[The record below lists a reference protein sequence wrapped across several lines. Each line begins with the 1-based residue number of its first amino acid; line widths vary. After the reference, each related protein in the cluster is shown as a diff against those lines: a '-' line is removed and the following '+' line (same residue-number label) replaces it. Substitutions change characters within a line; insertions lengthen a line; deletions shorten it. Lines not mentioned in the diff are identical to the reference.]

1 MSTIAPP
8 PPRGR
13 REGCTETA
21 SRQAPLATYTDHL
34 GRRRE
39 LVCLA
44 GTAGTTLV
52 IDRALDGAHE
62 PRLVAHLTADEPA
75 ENAAHVVAAYLGAL
89 RTCRSLVEADLE
101 LAVGEGASV
110 DAANGRAGL
119 DASSPLREQL
129 VDRRGTVY
137 RLRPFRIPPSIAQLR
152 WSRRHDGEPLQAV
165 SVRAVIGALEA
176 YEPVLGVTR
185 AAVQRHEHD
194 EQLSVAL
201 LRCEYERAI
210 TSPIVLNRGL
220 REAVEALTARGEVS
234 ASEIAIRCG
243 RVRRGVRGRISGETS
258 WLARRIGQVPEP
270 GASEP
275 TPWVHSD
282 VLALIARE
290 GLGVSPREV
299 EV

>member
-13 REGCTETA
+13 REGCTETP

-34 GRRRE
+34 GGRRE

-44 GTAGTTLV
+44 GARGTTLV
-52 IDRALDGAHE
+52 IDRALDGAGDR
-62 PRLVAHLTADEPA
+62 RLVAHLAADEPA
-75 ENAAHVVAAYLGAL
+75 GNAAHVAAAYLAAP
-89 RTCRSLVEADLE
+89 RTCRSVIEADLE
-101 LAVGEGASV
+101 LAAGEGASV
-110 DAANGRAGL
+110 DPANGRARL

-129 VDRRGTVY
+129 VDRHGTVY
-137 RLRPFRIPPSIAQLR
+137 RLRPFRIPPSLAQLR
-152 WSRRHDGEPLQAV
+152 WSRRHDGEPPQAV

-258 WLARRIGQVPEP
+258 WLARRIGQVAEA
-270 GASEP
+270 GHAQP

-282 VLALIARE
+282 VLALIAR
-290 GLGVSPREV
+290 GLGLSPNEV

>member
-8 PPRGR
+8 RPRSR
-13 REGCTETA
+13 REGCTETP

-34 GRRRE
+34 GGRRE

-44 GTAGTTLV
+44 GTGGTTLV
-52 IDRALDGAHE
+52 IDHALDGAHE
-62 PRLVAHLTADEPA
+62 PRLVAHLAADEPA

-119 DASSPLREQL
+119 DASPPLPEQL
-129 VDRRGTVY
+129 ADRRGTVY
-137 RLRPFRIPPSIAQLR
+137 RLRPFRTPPTVAQLR
-152 WSRRHDGEPLQAV
+152 WSRRHDGEPPRAV

-185 AAVQRHEHD
+185 AAVRRHEHD
-194 EQLSVAL
+194 EQLSVGL

-258 WLARRIGQVPEP
+258 WLARRIGQVAEA
-270 GASEP
+270 GHAQP

-282 VLALIARE
+282 MLALIAR
-290 GLGVSPREV
+290 GLGLSPNEV